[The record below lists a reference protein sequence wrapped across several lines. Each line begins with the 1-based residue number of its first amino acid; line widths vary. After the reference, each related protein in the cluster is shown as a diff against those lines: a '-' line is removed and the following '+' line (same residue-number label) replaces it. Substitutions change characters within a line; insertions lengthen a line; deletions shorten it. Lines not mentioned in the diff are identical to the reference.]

1 MSTDSGTDRQ
11 LLRHALATVAY
22 RGAKPLRDAPADF
35 GTLAIPNY
43 PRPPIK
49 ILSHINDLF
58 DWSLS
63 ISKGQT
69 VWNDSVP
76 NDWTSE
82 VARFFRSIKA
92 LDDYLGGPIV
102 GNGIVPDGLALGD
115 GEGPIEEVVDVG
127 ENFDGRARVVGDG
140 QGTEISR
147 GVAERFGAAVG
158 DGGQGVAEELAV
170 GARVCGH
177 GGLPGGGAQRNCCR
191 ANRKPQ
197 CEGRLEWSG

>member
-92 LDDYLGGPIV
+92 LDDYLASGATLHESPAKLFQGPIADALTHV
-102 GNGIVPDGLALGD
+102 GQLALLRRLSGH
-115 GEGPIEEVVDVG
+115 PIRG
-127 ENFDGRARVVGDG
+127 ENYFIAQISPGQVGPDQPAPRREFD
-140 QGTEISR
+140 
-147 GVAERFGAAVG
+147 
-158 DGGQGVAEELAV
+158 
-170 GARVCGH
+170 
-177 GGLPGGGAQRNCCR
+177 
-191 ANRKPQ
+191 
-197 CEGRLEWSG
+197 